1 MTRIKVC
8 GITTLDDALLCAREG
23 VDLLGLNFYPP
34 SPRSIAPEAA
44 RVLTGALRAELGA
57 ACPLLLGV
65 FVNEDPGAIIQII
78 DFVGLDGAQLSG
90 DESAESLAALQGRAV
105 KAIRP
110 RSAAEAAEHAA
121 RYLPHAPADDRLPA
135 VLVDAYHKAL
145 YGGTGE
151 QASLVEYP
159 TAAPKKNL
167 FGAQPD
173 PEPTPVTVTFP
184 TMGEQTYE
192 RVDVAKLALEHPT
205 TESLITVP
213 EPSESPQELTPD
225 RNVNGIR
232 MVLILAI
239 ALVVVLGVVFLL

>member
-1 MTRIKVC
+1 MTW
-8 GITTLDDALLCAREG
+8 TLALTATP
-23 VDLLGLNFYPP
+23 LG
-34 SPRSIAPEAA
+34 
-44 RVLTGALRAELGA
+44 LGA
-57 ACPLLLGV
+57 AKI
-65 FVNEDPGAIIQII
+65 GAAGTPEITGFFPEV
-78 DFVGLDGAQLSG
+78 D
-90 DESAESLAALQGRAV
+90 RAV
-105 KAIRP
+105 RLSSEGEEN
-110 RSAAEAAEHAA
+110 R
-121 RYLPHAPADDRLPA
+121 APDKA
-135 VLVDAYHKAL
+135 VLIVETDLKPHELKWYLGELIIAGIPGHKVQVRTDVEVLSTAA
-145 YGGTGE
+145 GE